1 MTMQISDQLIYNNE
15 VYNLD
20 DEILEPFLQE
30 KGIRS
35 KHAGGF
41 SANWRGYVAEF
52 EIKNFEIHLNS
63 KNDEFF
69 ENIIRELGSTKI
81 HYLNKLIILYSNVIG
96 EYSNWSIS
104 LSEYETY
111 QILEFKEGNLID
123 FKILSNS
130 EFKKF
135 KNDQFLKYIETED
148 YEIEK
153 QNRIRKI
160 DYENEILRIEKNK
173 GLNWHKFKFKETE
186 FLEEIEKHILNY
198 TKKFY

>member
-1 MTMQISDQLIYNNE
+1 MQISDRLIYNNE
-15 VYNLD
+15 SYTLD

-35 KHAGGF
+35 EHAGSF

-63 KNDEFF
+63 KNNDFF
-69 ENIIRELGSTKI
+69 ENVIKELGSTKI
-81 HYLNKLIILYSNVIG
+81 HYLNKLLVLYSNIIG
-96 EYSNWSIS
+96 EYSNCS
-104 LSEYETY
+104 LSLNEYEKY
-111 QILEFKEGNLID
+111 QILEFKEGNFID

-148 YEIEK
+148 FELEK
-153 QNRIRKI
+153 QKRIYNI
-160 DYENEILRIEKNK
+160 ENENKILRIEKNK
-173 GLNWHKFKFKETE
+173 GPNWHKYKFKETE
-186 FLEEIEKHILNY
+186 FLEQVEIYILNY

>member
-1 MTMQISDQLIYNNE
+1 MTMQISDQLIYNSE
-15 VYNLD
+15 KYSLD

-52 EIKNFEIHLNS
+52 EIKDFELHLNS
-63 KNDEFF
+63 KNNEFF
-69 ENIIRELGSTKI
+69 ENIIKELGSTKI
-81 HYLNKLIILYSNVIG
+81 HYLNKLIVLYSNVIG
-96 EYSNWSIS
+96 DYSNWSIS

-111 QILEFKEGNLID
+111 QILEFKDGNLID
-123 FKILSNS
+123 FKTLSNR

-135 KNDQFLKYIETED
+135 KNDQFLKYIETKD

-153 QNRIRKI
+153 QKRILSI
-160 DYENEILRIEKNK
+160 NHENEMLRLEKNK
-173 GLNWHKFKFKETE
+173 GPNWHKHKFKETE
-186 FLEEIEKHILNY
+186 FLEQVRAYILHY

>member
-1 MTMQISDQLIYNNE
+1 MTMQISDHLIYNNE
-15 VYNLD
+15 SYSLD

-35 KHAGGF
+35 EHSGSF

-63 KNDEFF
+63 KNNDFF
-69 ENIIRELGSTKI
+69 ENIIKELGSTKI

-104 LSEYETY
+104 LNEYETY
-111 QILEFKEGNLID
+111 QILEFKDGNLID

-153 QNRIRKI
+153 QKRILKI
-160 DYENEILRIEKNK
+160 DSENEILRIEKNK
-173 GLNWHKFKFKETE
+173 GENWHKYKFNEVE
-186 FLEEIEKHILNY
+186 FLEQVKEYILRY
-198 TKKFY
+198 TKCFY

>member
-15 VYNLD
+15 AYSLD

-35 KHAGGF
+35 EHAGGF

-63 KNDEFF
+63 KNNAFF
-69 ENIIRELGSTKI
+69 ENIIKELGSTKI
-81 HYLNKLIILYSNVIG
+81 HYLNKLIVLYSNVIG
-96 EYSNWSIS
+96 DYSNWSIS
-104 LSEYETY
+104 LNDYETY
-111 QILEFKEGNLID
+111 HVLEFKDGNLMD

-135 KNDQFLKYIETED
+135 KNNQFLKYIETKDFEL
-148 YEIEK
+148 EK
-153 QNRIRKI
+153 QKRIRNI
-160 DYENEILRIEKNK
+160 ENENEILRIEKSK
-173 GLNWHKFKFKETE
+173 GSNWFKYKFKETE
-186 FLEEIEKHILNY
+186 FLEQVEAHILNY

>member
-1 MTMQISDQLIYNNE
+1 MTMQISDKLIYNNE
-15 VYNLD
+15 AYSLD

-30 KGIRS
+30 KKIRS

-81 HYLNKLIILYSNVIG
+81 HYLNKLIVLYSDVIG
-96 EYSNWSIS
+96 DYSNWSIS

-111 QILEFKEGNLID
+111 QILEFKDGNLID

-135 KNDQFLKYIETED
+135 KNNQFLKYIETED

-153 QNRIRKI
+153 QNRIRSI
-160 DYENEILRIEKNK
+160 DYENEILRLEKNK
-173 GLNWHKFKFKETE
+173 EPNWHKYKFKETE
-186 FLEEIEKHILNY
+186 FLEQVEKYILNY

>member
-1 MTMQISDQLIYNNE
+1 MTMQISDLLIYNNE
-15 VYNLD
+15 VYNLE

-30 KGIRS
+30 KEILS

-41 SANWRGYVAEF
+41 STNWRGYVAEF

-63 KNDEFF
+63 KNNEFF
-69 ENIIRELGSTKI
+69 DKIIKELGSTKI
-81 HYLNKLIILYSNVIG
+81 QYLNKLIVLYSNVIS

-104 LSEYETY
+104 LNEYETY
-111 QILEFKEGNLID
+111 QILEFKNGNLID

-153 QNRIRKI
+153 QNRIRSI
-160 DYENEILRIEKNK
+160 DYKNKILRIEKNK
-173 GLNWHKFKFKETE
+173 GPNWHKYKFKETE
-186 FLEEIEKHILNY
+186 FLEEVEIYILNY

>member
-1 MTMQISDQLIYNNE
+1 MQISDLLIYNNE
-15 VYNLD
+15 VYNLE

-30 KGIRS
+30 KEILS

-63 KNDEFF
+63 KNNEFF
-69 ENIIRELGSTKI
+69 DKIIKELGSTKI
-81 HYLNKLIILYSNVIG
+81 QYLNKLIVLYSNVIS

-104 LSEYETY
+104 LNEYETY
-111 QILEFKEGNLID
+111 QILEFKNGTLID

-153 QNRIRKI
+153 QNRIRSI
-160 DYENEILRIEKNK
+160 DYKNKILRIEKNK
-173 GLNWHKFKFKETE
+173 GPNWHKYKFKETE
-186 FLEEIEKHILNY
+186 FLEEVEIYILNY

>member
-15 VYNLD
+15 VYSLD

-69 ENIIRELGSTKI
+69 ENIIKELGSTKV
-81 HYLNKLIILYSNVIG
+81 HYLNKLIILYSDVMG

-111 QILEFKEGNLID
+111 QVLEFKDGNLMD

-135 KNDQFLKYIETED
+135 KNVQFLKYIETED
-148 YEIEK
+148 YELEK
-153 QNRIRKI
+153 QNRIRNI
-160 DYENEILRIEKNK
+160 ECENEILRKEKNK
-173 GLNWHKFKFKETE
+173 DSNWHKYKFKETE
-186 FLEEIEKHILNY
+186 FLEQVEKYILNY

>member
-1 MTMQISDQLIYNNE
+1 MTMQISDKLVYDNE
-15 VYNLD
+15 VYSLD

-30 KGIRS
+30 KGIRTEY
-35 KHAGGF
+35 AGSF

-63 KNDEFF
+63 KNNEFF
-69 ENIIRELGSTKI
+69 ENIIKELGSTKI
-81 HYLNKLIILYSNVIG
+81 HYLDKLIVLYSNVIG
-96 EYSNWSIS
+96 GYSNWSIS
-104 LSEYETY
+104 LYEYETY
-111 QILEFKEGNLID
+111 QILEFKGGDLID

-153 QNRIRKI
+153 QKRICSI
-160 DYENEILRIEKNK
+160 DRENEILRLEKNK
-173 GLNWHKFKFKETE
+173 GPNWHKYKFKETE
-186 FLEEIEKHILNY
+186 FLEQVETYILYY